1 MMKQEILYSGPY
13 SINNRLIILKP
24 WTADFNFNEEF
35 PTEIPLWVNFP
46 QLPMN
51 CWGPK
56 SLSMI
61 ASALGIPMR
70 AYEYTAKQKRVS
82 YAIILIE
89 INVTTILPDEITV
102 MDPNGRTFQ
111 HAILYDWKQLFCE
124 KCQVIGQLKKKEK
137 EPQLEQARR
146 RRGPKRIEQQWVS
159 KNAGISEQAGPSQMQ
174 EQQSVQQA
182 GMANG
187 AIPGANPQGFQ
198 PARTVQYSI
207 STRVHTPRPA

>member
-1 MMKQEILYSGPY
+1 MKQEILYSGPY

-89 INVTTILPDEITV
+89 INVTTTLPDEITV

-124 KCQVIGQLKKKEK
+124 KCQVIGQLEK
-137 EPQLEQARR
+137 R
-146 RRGPKRIEQQWVS
+146 KRNHSWS
-159 KNAGISEQAGPSQMQ
+159 KQ
-174 EQQSVQQA
+174 EEGEVQ
-182 GMANG
+182 
-187 AIPGANPQGFQ
+187 
-198 PARTVQYSI
+198 RE
-207 STRVHTPRPA
+207 